1 MSNEKNKNEE
11 NVEQVSDESQSLEDQ
26 AIAEGECCNTG
37 CGDACVA
44 GKIGDDGEEEV
55 VEPMDPLEAKTLEV
69 EDLKHQLLLQQAD
82 FQNFKRRALNN
93 IDVAREQQLISI
105 AKTMVNVLDHF
116 DMALSVD
123 QEKTTVKAMFEGME
137 MARNEYIKTLSD
149 IGVKKIDVNVGDEL
163 NPEKHQAVMH
173 QESEEIDSNHITAEL
188 QAGYEIANKT
198 LIRAVK
204 VAVAQQLQPVMN
216 RDFCYANV

>member
-1 MSNEKNKNEE
+1 MSNEEYKNDE
-11 NVEQVSDESQSLEDQ
+11 NVEQVSQETQNLEEQ

-44 GKIGDDGEEEV
+44 GKIGEDADEVIEEI
-55 VEPMDPLEAKTLEV
+55 DPLEAKTLEV

-123 QEKTTVKAMFEGME
+123 QEKTTVQAMFEGME
-137 MARNEYIKTLSD
+137 MARNEYLKTLSE
-149 IGVKKIDVNVGDEL
+149 IGVKKIDVNIGDEL

-173 QESEEIDSNHITAEL
+173 QPSDEIDSNHITAEL

-204 VAVAQQLQPVMN
+204 VAVAQ
-216 RDFCYANV
+216 